1 MGWAAYFPG
10 NGQFLVENIDPMLC
24 THIIYGYADLDSVTH
39 SIYSSYSGIDT
50 EEDGG
55 KGK

>member
-24 THIIYGYADLDSVTH
+24 THIIYGYAALDNVTH
-39 SIYSSYSGIDT
+39 SIQSQDSELDT
-50 EEDGG
+50 EENG
-55 KGK
+55 K